1 MLTIVEAQCT
11 AENAAANTKNMPI
24 MGQSFTDVD
33 GVPCPPQWQG
43 DFKQSVCSHYLLV
56 PKG

>member
-33 GVPCPPQWQG
+33 GVPCPPQ
-43 DFKQSVCSHYLLV
+43 
-56 PKG
+56 